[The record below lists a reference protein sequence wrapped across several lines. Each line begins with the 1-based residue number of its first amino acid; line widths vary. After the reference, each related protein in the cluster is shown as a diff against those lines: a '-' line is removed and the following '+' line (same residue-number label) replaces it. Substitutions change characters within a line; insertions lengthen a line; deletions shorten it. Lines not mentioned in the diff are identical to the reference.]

1 MECAPV
7 PQARLAERADPC
19 PTGINEFQTAIS
31 SASQAGMGA
40 KTCFISP
47 ELISNGDFHSWA
59 SRPGSKDMFD
69 FARINFKRRFPE
81 LAKPVW
87 EQRHVFFRQN

>member
-47 ELISNGDFHSWA
+47 ELIGA
-59 SRPGSKDMFD
+59 
-69 FARINFKRRFPE
+69 
-81 LAKPVW
+81 LVT
-87 EQRHVFFRQN
+87 EQRNFETAYAGDRSEYTPAPEAPTERFAL